1 MRLEF
6 CQFVY
11 RRFAIVVVVVAAACA
26 TNPATG
32 KRQIN
37 LMSEAQEISSG
48 QEADAQVKKEMGI
61 YNDPNLQEYISGIG
75 MRLAMVGERPNLP
88 WHYSVVDSPVVNAF
102 ALPGGYVYI
111 TRGILP
117 FLNDEAQLA
126 GVLGH
131 ETGHVTARHAAQ
143 QYTRAVGGT
152 IGLVAL
158 GIFVPGARPFG
169 QLAEQG
175 LGVLF
180 LKYSRG
186 NELQADQLGARYA
199 ARANWDPAGV
209 PDMLATL
216 GRLDEASGQTK
227 GVPNWL
233 ETHPEPLARVKEI
246 QPEVQQ
252 LSAGRTGLVRNQD
265 ALLRAVDGIIYGDNP
280 DQGVVRGTAF
290 IHPPLRFR
298 IDFPNGWAIQNG
310 ADQVIAKAPGAEVY
324 MLLQQVEK
332 PQGNGIENIARGS
345 MQNAGFRIASGS
357 RQQINGLDAFIGLYQ
372 GSLEGIGNVTIRAA
386 HIVHNGNVYIVA
398 GFSAP
403 NVFEPL
409 DPAILASI
417 RSFKPLTA
425 AEAAAVHPNRVD
437 IYVVRQGDSWQ
448 SIAERSGGVVKPAT
462 LAIMN
467 GAEPNSQPAVGKRIK
482 IVVAG

>member
-1 MRLEF
+1 MRWG
-6 CQFVY
+6 CCPFVF
-11 RRFAIVVVVVAAACA
+11 RKFAIVAVALVAACA

-37 LMSEAQEISSG
+37 LMSEAQEISAG
-48 QEADAQVKKEMGI
+48 QEADAQVKKEMGV
-61 YNDPNLQEYISGIG
+61 YNDANLQTYVSGIG
-75 MRLAMVGERPNLP
+75 MRLAMVSERPTLP
-88 WHYSVVDSPVVNAF
+88 WHYTVVDSPVVNAF
-102 ALPGGYVYI
+102 ALPGGYIYI

-158 GIFVPGARPFG
+158 GIFVPGAQQFG
-169 QLAEQG
+169 GLAQQG

-180 LKYSRG
+180 LKFSREF
-186 NELQADQLGARYA
+186 ELQADQLGVRYA
-199 ARANWDPAGV
+199 SRANWDPAGV

-227 GVPNWL
+227 GIPNWL

-246 QPEVQQ
+246 QPQVQQ
-252 LSAGRTGLVRNQD
+252 LSAGRTDFVRNQD
-265 ALLRAVDGIIYGDNP
+265 ALYRAIDGIIYGDNP
-280 DQGVVRGTAF
+280 EQGIVRGTAF

-298 IDFPNGWAIQNG
+298 IDFPRGWDIQNSPE
-310 ADQVIAKAPGAEVY
+310 QVVAKAPGAEVY
-324 MLLQQVEK
+324 MLLEQVEM
-332 PQGNGIENIARGS
+332 PRGNGIENIARSS
-345 MQNAGFRIASGS
+345 MENAGFRIQSGS

-372 GSLEGIGNVTIRAA
+372 GSLEGLGNVTMRAA
-386 HIVHNGNVYIVA
+386 HVVHNGNVYLVA

-403 NVFEPL
+403 NIFGPL
-409 DPAILASI
+409 DDAILSSI
-417 RSFKPLTA
+417 RSFKPISA
-425 AEAAAVHPNRVD
+425 AEAEAVHPNRVD

-448 SIAERSGGVVKPAT
+448 SISERSGGVIKPST

-467 GAEPNSQPAVGKRIK
+467 GAEPNSQPTVGKRIK
-482 IVVAG
+482 IVVGG

>member
-1 MRLEF
+1 MR
-6 CQFVY
+6 VP
-11 RRFAIVVVVVAAACA
+11 VAVLAVALFLVACA

-37 LMSEAQEISSG
+37 LMSEAQEISAG

-61 YNDPNLQEYISGIG
+61 YSDANVQDYVSGVG
-75 MRLAMVGERPNLP
+75 MKLAKLSERPNLP
-88 WHYSVVDSPVVNAF
+88 WHYTVVDSPAVNAF
-102 ALPGGYVYI
+102 ALPGGYIYI

-158 GIFVPGARPFG
+158 GIFVPGGAQLG
-169 QLAEQG
+169 GLAEQG

-180 LKYSRG
+180 LKYGRG
-186 NELQADQLGARYA
+186 DELQADQLGARYA
-199 ARANWDPAGV
+199 ARGNWDPAAV
-209 PDMLATL
+209 PEMLTTL
-216 GRLDEASGQTK
+216 GRLDEASGQSK

-233 ETHPEPLARVKEI
+233 ETHPEPLTRVKDI
-246 QPEVQQ
+246 QPTVQQ
-252 LSAGRTGLVRNQD
+252 LSAGRTDFERNQD
-265 ALLRAVDGIIYGDNP
+265 ALFRAIDGLIYGDNP
-280 DQGVVRGTAF
+280 DQGIVRGNAF

-298 IDFPNGWAIQNG
+298 VDFPNAWDIQNSPE
-310 ADQVIAKAPGAEVY
+310 QVIAKAPGADVY
-324 MLLQQVEK
+324 MLLEQVEM
-332 PQGNGIENIARGS
+332 PRGSGIENIARDQ
-345 MQNAGFRIASGS
+345 MQGAGFRVTSGS

-372 GSLEGIGNVTIRAA
+372 GSLEGLGNVTMRAA
-386 HIVHNGNVYIVA
+386 HIVHNGNVYLVA

-409 DPAILASI
+409 DSAILASI
-417 RSFKPLTA
+417 RSFKPITA
-425 AEAAAVHPNRVD
+425 AEAEAVHPNRVD

-448 SIAERSGGVVKPAT
+448 SIADRSGGVIKPAT
-462 LAIMN
+462 LAIIN
-467 GAEPNSQPAVGKRIK
+467 GAEPESQPVVGRRIK
-482 IVVAG
+482 IVVGG

>member
-1 MRLEF
+1 MRLRL
-6 CQFVY
+6 V
-11 RRFAIVVVVVAAACA
+11 AVALVAAACA

-32 KRQIN
+32 KRQVN
-37 LMSEAQEISSG
+37 LMSEAQEISAG
-48 QEADAQVKKEMGI
+48 QEADAQVKKEMGV
-61 YNDPNLQEYISGIG
+61 YNDANLQEYISGIG

-227 GVPNWL
+227 GIPNWL

-246 QPEVQQ
+246 RPEVQQ

-298 IDFPNGWAIQNG
+298 IDFPNGWDIENSPEQVVAKAAG
-310 ADQVIAKAPGAEVY
+310 ADVY
-324 MLLQQVEK
+324 MLLEQVEM
-332 PQGNGIENIARGS
+332 PRGNGIENIARTS
-345 MQNAGFRIASGS
+345 MQNAGFRIDSGS

-372 GSLEGIGNVTIRAA
+372 GSLEGLGNVTMRAA
-386 HIVHNGNVYIVA
+386 HIVHNGNVYLVA

-403 NVFEPL
+403 NVFGPL
-409 DPAILASI
+409 DDAILASI
-417 RSFKPLTA
+417 RTFKPITA
-425 AEAAAVHPNRVD
+425 AEAEAVHPNRVD
-437 IYVVRQGDSWQ
+437 IYVVRPGDSWP
-448 SIAERSGGVVKPAT
+448 SIAERSGGVIKPAT

-467 GAEPNSQPAVGKRIK
+467 GAEPNSQPTVRKRIK
-482 IVVAG
+482 IVVGG

>member
-1 MRLEF
+1 MRWGC
-6 CQFVY
+6 CQFVF
-11 RRFAIVVVVVAAACA
+11 RKFAFVAVALVAACA

-37 LMSEAQEISSG
+37 LMSEAQEISAG
-48 QEADAQVKKEMGI
+48 QEADAQVKKEMGV
-61 YNDPNLQEYISGIG
+61 YNDANLQAYVSGIG
-75 MRLAMVGERPNLP
+75 MRLAMVSERPTLP
-88 WHYSVVDSPVVNAF
+88 WHYTVVDSPVVNAF
-102 ALPGGYVYI
+102 ALPGGYIYI

-158 GIFVPGARPFG
+158 GIFVPGAGQFG
-169 QLAEQG
+169 GLAEQG

-180 LKYSRG
+180 LKFSREF
-186 NELQADQLGARYA
+186 ELQADQLGVRYA
-199 ARANWDPAGV
+199 SRANWDPAGV

-227 GVPNWL
+227 GLPNWL

-252 LSAGRTGLVRNQD
+252 VSAGRTDFVRNQD
-265 ALLRAVDGIIYGDNP
+265 ALYRAVDGLIYGDNP
-280 DQGVVRGTAF
+280 EQGIVRGTAF

-298 IDFPNGWAIQNG
+298 IDFPRGWDIQNSPE
-310 ADQVIAKAPGAEVY
+310 QVVAKAPGADVY
-324 MLLQQVEK
+324 MLLEQVEM
-332 PQGNGIENIARGS
+332 PRGNGIENIARDQ
-345 MQNAGFRIASGS
+345 MQNAGFRIQNGA
-357 RQQINGLDAFIGLYQ
+357 RQQVNGLDAFIGLYQ
-372 GSLEGIGNVTIRAA
+372 GSLEGLGNVTMRAA
-386 HIVHNGNVYIVA
+386 HIVHNGNVYLVA
-398 GFSAP
+398 GFSAQ
-403 NVFEPL
+403 NVFGPL
-409 DPAILASI
+409 DDAFLSSI
-417 RSFKPLTA
+417 RSFKPISA
-425 AEAAAVHPNRVD
+425 AEAESVHPNRVD
-437 IYVVRQGDSWQ
+437 IYVVREGDSWQ
-448 SIAERSGGVVKPAT
+448 SIAERSGGVIKPAT

-467 GAEPNSQPAVGKRIK
+467 GFEPNSQPMVGKRIK
-482 IVVAG
+482 IVVGG

>member
-1 MRLEF
+1 MNRSFL
-6 CQFVY
+6 
-11 RRFAIVVVVVAAACA
+11 VVVTILIAACA

-37 LMSEAQEISSG
+37 LMSEAQEISAG

-61 YNDPNLQEYISGIG
+61 YSDANLQEYVSNIG
-75 MRLAMVGERPNLP
+75 MRLAKESERPNLP
-88 WHYSVVDSPVVNAF
+88 WHYTVVDSPAVNAF
-102 ALPGGYVYI
+102 ALPGGYIYV

-131 ETGHVTARHAAQ
+131 ETGHVTARHTAQ
-143 QYTRAVGGT
+143 QYTRSVGAT

-158 GIFVPGARPFG
+158 GIFVPGG
-169 QLAEQG
+169 QQIGGLAEQG

-180 LKYSRG
+180 LKFSRAF
-186 NELQADQLGARYA
+186 ELQADQLGAKYA
-199 ARANWDPAGV
+199 AQASWDPAGV

-246 QPEVQQ
+246 QPTVQQ
-252 LSAGRTGLVRNQD
+252 LSAGRTDLVRNRD
-265 ALLRAVDGIIYGDNP
+265 ALLRAVDGLVYGDNP
-280 DQGVVRGTAF
+280 DQGIARGTSF

-298 IDFPNGWAIQNG
+298 IDFPNGWDIENSPE
-310 ADQVIAKAPGAEVY
+310 QVMAKAPGADVY
-324 MLLQQVEK
+324 MLLEQVEM
-332 PQGNGIENIARGS
+332 PRGNGIENIARSS
-345 MQNAGFRIASGS
+345 MQNAGFRIMSGS

-372 GSLEGIGNVTIRAA
+372 GSLEGLGDVTMRAA
-386 HIVHNGNVYIVA
+386 HIVHNGNVYLVA

-403 NVFEPL
+403 KVFEPL
-409 DPAILASI
+409 DSAILSSI
-417 RSFKPLTA
+417 RTFKQLTA
-425 AEAAAVHPNRVD
+425 AEAEAVHPNRVD
-437 IYVVRQGDSWQ
+437 IYLVRQGDSWQ
-448 SIAERSGGVVKPAT
+448 SIAERSGGVIKAST

-467 GAEPNSQPAVGKRIK
+467 GAEPNSQPSVGMRIK
-482 IVVAG
+482 IVVGG

>member
-1 MRLEF
+1 MVRPFL
-6 CQFVY
+6 
-11 RRFAIVVVVVAAACA
+11 AALVALTIACA

-32 KRQIN
+32 KRQFN
-37 LMSEAQEISSG
+37 LMSEAQEISAG
-48 QEADAQVKKEMGI
+48 QEADAQVKKEMGL
-61 YNDPNLQEYISGIG
+61 YNDPNLQEYVSSIG
-75 MRLAMVGERPNLP
+75 LKLAQLSERPNLP
-88 WHYSVVDSPVVNAF
+88 WHYTVVDVPAINAF
-102 ALPGGYVYI
+102 ALPGGYIYI

-180 LKYSRG
+180 LKYGRG
-186 NELQADQLGARYA
+186 DELQADQLGARYA

-209 PDMLATL
+209 PDMLMTL
-216 GRLDEASGQTK
+216 GRLDEASGQRR

-246 QPEVQQ
+246 QPAVQQ
-252 LSAGRTGLVRNQD
+252 LSAGRTDLVRNRD
-265 ALLRAVDGIIYGDNP
+265 AMLRAVDGIIYGDNP
-280 DQGVVRGTAF
+280 DQGVVRGASF

-298 IDFPNGWAIQNG
+298 IDFPNGWDIQNS
-310 ADQVIAKAPGAEVY
+310 AEQVMAKAPGAEVY
-324 MLLQQVEK
+324 MLLEQVEM
-332 PQGNGIENIARGS
+332 PRGNGVEDIARAQ
-345 MQNAGFRIASGS
+345 MQNAGFRILSGS
-357 RQQINGLDAFIGLYQ
+357 RDRIGGLDAYIGLYQ
-372 GSLEGIGNVTIRAA
+372 GSLEGLGNVRMRAA
-386 HIVHNGNVYIVA
+386 HIVHNGNIYLVA
-398 GFSAP
+398 GFAAP
-403 NVFEPL
+403 NIFDPL
-409 DPAILASI
+409 DSAMLMSI

-425 AEAAAVHPNRVD
+425 DEAAAVHPNRID
-437 IYVVRQGDSWQ
+437 IYVVRPGDSWQ
-448 SIAERSGGVVKPAT
+448 SIAERSGGVIKPTT
-462 LAIMN
+462 LAVMN
-467 GAEPNSQPAVGKRIK
+467 GAEPNLQPMVGSRIK
-482 IVVAG
+482 IVVGG

>member
-1 MRLEF
+1 MHSEY

-11 RRFAIVVVVVAAACA
+11 RLAAIVAIAFVAACA

-37 LMSEAQEISSG
+37 LMSEAQEISAG
-48 QEADAQVKKEMGI
+48 QEGDAQVKKEMGV
-61 YNDPNLQEYISGIG
+61 YSDANLQAYINGIG
-75 MRLAMVGERPNLP
+75 MKLAAVSERPSLP
-88 WHYSVVDSPVVNAF
+88 WHYSVADTPAVNAF
-102 ALPGGYVYI
+102 ALPGGPIYI

-158 GIFVPGARPFG
+158 GIFVPGG
-169 QLAEQG
+169 QQLGGLAEQG

-186 NELQADQLGARYA
+186 DESQADQLGVRYA
-199 ARANWDPAGV
+199 TRANWDPAGV
-209 PDMLATL
+209 PEMLATL
-216 GRLDEASGQTK
+216 GRLDEASGSSK

-233 ETHPEPLARVKEI
+233 ETHPDPLRRVKDI
-246 QPEVQQ
+246 APVVQQ
-252 LSAGRTGLVRNQD
+252 ASAGHTGFMRNQD
-265 ALLRAVDGIIYGDNP
+265 ALFRAIDGIIYGDNP
-280 DQGVVRGTAF
+280 DQGIVRGAAF

-298 IDFPNGWAIQNG
+298 IDFPNGWDIQNSPE
-310 ADQVIAKAPGAEVY
+310 QVIAKASGADAY
-324 MLLQQVEK
+324 MLLEQVEM
-332 PQGNGIENIARGS
+332 PRGNGVENIARAQ
-345 MQNAGFRIASGS
+345 MQNARFRIESGS

-372 GSLEGIGNVTIRAA
+372 GSLQGLGTVMMRAA
-386 HIVHNGNVYIVA
+386 HIIHNGNIYLVA
-398 GFSAP
+398 GFSVP
-403 NVFEPL
+403 NIFGPL
-409 DPAILASI
+409 DDAYLKSI
-417 RSFKPLTA
+417 RSFRPMSA
-425 AEAAAVHPNRVD
+425 AEAEAVHPNRVD
-437 IYVVRQGDSWQ
+437 IYVVREGDSWQ
-448 SIAERSGGVVKPAT
+448 SISERSGGVIKPST

-467 GAEPNSQPAVGKRIK
+467 GAEPNSEPIVGRRIK
-482 IVVAG
+482 IVVGG

>member
-1 MRLEF
+1 MK
-6 CQFVY
+6 V
-11 RRFAIVVVVVAAACA
+11 RFLVLSVCLAACA

-32 KRQIN
+32 RRQIN
-37 LMSEAQEISSG
+37 LMSEAQEISAG
-48 QEADAQVKKEMGI
+48 QEADAQVKKEMGV
-61 YNDPNLQEYISGIG
+61 YSDANLQDYVNGVG
-75 MRLAMVGERPNLP
+75 MKLAKLSERPNLP
-88 WHYSVVDSPVVNAF
+88 WHYTVVDSPAINAF
-102 ALPGGYVYI
+102 ALPGGYIYI

-152 IGLVAL
+152 VGLVAL
-158 GIFVPGARPFG
+158 SIFVPGAQQFG
-169 QLAEQG
+169 GLAEQG

-180 LKYSRG
+180 LKYGRG
-186 NELQADQLGARYA
+186 DELQADQLGARYA
-199 ARANWDPAGV
+199 ARGNWDPAGV
-209 PDMLATL
+209 PEMLSTL
-216 GRLDEASGQTK
+216 GRLDEASGQSK

-233 ETHPEPLARVKEI
+233 ETHPEPLTRVKDI
-246 QPEVQQ
+246 QPTVQQ
-252 LSAGRTGLVRNQD
+252 LSAGRTNLVREPD
-265 ALLRAVDGIIYGDNP
+265 ALLRAVDGLIYGDNP
-280 DQGVVRGTAF
+280 DQGVVRGAAF

-298 IDFPNGWAIQNG
+298 IDFPSGWDIQN
-310 ADQVIAKAPGAEVY
+310 APEQVVAKAPGADVY
-324 MLLQQVEK
+324 MLLEQVEM
-332 PQGNGIENIARGS
+332 PRGNGIENIARTS

-372 GSLEGIGNVTIRAA
+372 GSLEGLGNVTMRAA
-386 HIVHNGNVYIVA
+386 HIVHNGNVYLVA

-409 DPAILASI
+409 DSAVLSSI
-417 RSFKPLTA
+417 RSFKPISA
-425 AEAAAVHPNRVD
+425 AEAEAVRPNRID

-448 SIAERSGGVVKPAT
+448 SIAERSGGVIKPAT

-467 GAEPNSQPAVGKRIK
+467 GTELNSPPVVGRRIK